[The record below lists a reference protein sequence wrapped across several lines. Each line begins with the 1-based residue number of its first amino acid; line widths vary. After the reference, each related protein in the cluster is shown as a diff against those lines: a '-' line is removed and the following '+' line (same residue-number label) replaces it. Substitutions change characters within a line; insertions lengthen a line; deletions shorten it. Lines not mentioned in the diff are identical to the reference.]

1 MEYSRAEAAED
12 FAQEIIEYIA
22 EQVKT
27 EQEALQLGDSIIQV
41 IATRLRSENWAET
54 IEDTGIKL
62 DGLEA
67 ARLNLKPFRK
77 PPSE

>member
-1 MEYSRAEAAED
+1 LVYSREQAAED

-54 IEDTGIKL
+54 IDDTGIKL
-62 DGLEA
+62 DRLEA
-67 ARLNLKPFRK
+67 ARLNMKPFRK
-77 PPSE
+77 PSSE